1 LVASGVHSRDS
12 FLDGEQVVEGLKIEV
27 SLPVENFHI
36 PDRNIAVVLIKE
48 V

>member
-1 LVASGVHSRDS
+1 LVASVHPGDS
-12 FLDGEQVVEGLKIEV
+12 FLDSELVLEGLKIEV

-36 PDRNIAVVLIKE
+36 PDRNIVVVLMKE